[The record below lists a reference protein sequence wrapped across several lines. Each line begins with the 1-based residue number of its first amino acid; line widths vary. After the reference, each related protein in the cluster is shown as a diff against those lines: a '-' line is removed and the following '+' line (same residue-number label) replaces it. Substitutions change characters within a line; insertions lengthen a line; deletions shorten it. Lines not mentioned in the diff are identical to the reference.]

1 MSAIFQALLPVFI
14 LIIIGFAFRRYQ
26 LVGDGF
32 WAPAERITYYVF
44 FPALVI
50 GSAVR
55 ANLGG
60 ADVWPMGFS
69 LFSATF
75 IVAMIAMAMR
85 KRLGITDSSFT
96 SFFQG
101 TFRPNTYVGV
111 AVAFVLWGEIGVG
124 LMAISILA
132 VVPLANLLAVS
143 VMVRFGDGH
152 EGARTPLKAFIAVT
166 RNPLIIGCII
176 GFGMNGLG
184 LDLPPVIGPL
194 LDILGRAALPVALLA
209 VGAGLDF
216 KPLRQNASV
225 SLQST
230 VIKLV
235 VLPAFT
241 WLIADA
247 MGVEGLS
254 FVAMML
260 FASLSGSASS
270 YVLAREMG
278 GDSKLMAGII
288 TATTIGA
295 MLTMP
300 LWMWFAG

>member
-1 MSAIFQALLPVFI
+1 MSAIIQALLPVFI
-14 LIIIGFAFRRYQ
+14 LIIIGFAIKRYK
-26 LVGDGF
+26 LVDDGL

-44 FPALVI
+44 FPSLVI

-75 IVAMIAMAMR
+75 IVAMIALAMR
-85 KRLGITDSSFT
+85 KRLEITDSAFT

-101 TFRPNTYVGV
+101 TFRPNTYVGI

-124 LMAISILA
+124 LMAIAILA

-143 VMVRFGDGH
+143 VMVRFGDTHDGV
-152 EGARTPLKAFIAVT
+152 RTPKRAFIAVAK
-166 RNPLIIGCII
+166 NPLIIGCII

-184 LDLPPVIGPL
+184 LGLPLVIEPL

-209 VGAGLDF
+209 VGAGMKMDAL
-216 KPLRQNASV
+216 KQNASV
-225 SLQST
+225 SIQT
-230 VIKLV
+230 TAIKLV
-235 VLPAFT
+235 VLPALT
-241 WLIADA
+241 WLIAGA
-247 MGVEGLS
+247 MGVEGIP

-260 FASLSGSASS
+260 FASLSSSASS

-278 GDSKLMAGII
+278 GDGPLMAGMI

-295 MLTMP
+295 IVTMP
-300 LWMWFAG
+300 LWMWLAG